1 MLFLYTGGLLW
12 TFSVVEGYPIDWDV
26 LESFVTSR
34 RTAVDYID
42 LRCLLMEL
50 QCRLFHHP
58 LRMNLKFDNL
68 QLKNDVMS
76 NENEKVPS
84 TVSKN
89 SKTSNYVRFIDL
101 PLQSYPGEWPF
112 LEIPKRPRFIQ
123 SKEGLVQNTNEDDG
137 NAVTSD
143 LVPTSS
149 RDLDCLSNCLEFR
162 AQYDLFKSFRAS
174 SDVSFSETT
183 IMEDVE
189 ELIVNHATRCWTS
202 ALNRNKIVATVQSR

>member
-1 MLFLYTGGLLW
+1 MYTGGLLW

-34 RTAVDYID
+34 RTAVDYFD

-50 QCRLFHHP
+50 QFRLYHHP

-68 QLKNDVMS
+68 QLKNEVMS
-76 NENEKVPS
+76 NETEKIPS

-112 LEIPKRPRFIQ
+112 SEIRKRPRFIQ
-123 SKEGLVQNTNEDDG
+123 SKDGIVQNTKEDDG
-137 NAVTSD
+137 DAVTSD

-149 RDLDCLSNCLEFR
+149 RDLDCLSNGLEFR
-162 AQYDLFKSFRAS
+162 VKYDLFKSFRAS
-174 SDVSFSETT
+174 SEMSPSEAS
-183 IMEDVE
+183 IMEEVE
-189 ELIVNHATRCWTS
+189 ELMVNHATQCWTS
-202 ALNRNKIVATVQSR
+202 ALNRNRIVATVQSR